1 MMALTLFSGSNRVVN
16 LVLKDHVIRYVELKQ
31 LDPPIVQKCGEHFL
45 PAGVIKDGIITDFDL
60 LKDILSDCV
69 TKWKIHKRQ
78 VRFLVPD
85 SRLVIRKVPIPKD
98 IKEDE
103 IRGYLYL
110 EMGTSIHLP
119 FEEPVFDIVLLDE
132 TEEKKEILLFAA
144 QEEVV
149 SEYAAL
155 LEKSQLYP
163 IEADISPLSL
173 YRLFYHA
180 EKRSLDDHLLLIEF
194 NLQTVNTSIF
204 VDDKPIFMKNIPITG
219 TSGEWE
225 ASRVHTD
232 KEIMVFTGDT
242 EDYMQLLEDTY
253 TEIDRVLSFYQY
265 TLSHEQ
271 HQVTKIVV
279 TGDHPF
285 LDEVTSDIKKRYEQ
299 TVMTIPK
306 GYIQSN
312 KEPELPESFY
322 LAGGLAL
329 KGVR

>member
-1 MMALTLFSGSNRVVN
+1 MAFTLFSGSNRVVN

-31 LDPPIVQKCGEHFL
+31 LDPPIVHKCGEHFL

-60 LKDILSDCV
+60 LKDILGDCV
-69 TKWKIHKRQ
+69 VKWKIHKRQ

-85 SRLVIRKVPIPKD
+85 SRLVIRKVAIPKD
-98 IKEDE
+98 IKDDE
-103 IRGYLYL
+103 IKGYLYL

-119 FEEPVFDIVLLDE
+119 FEEPIFDVVLLDE

-144 QEEVV
+144 EEEVV
-149 SEYAAL
+149 SEYATL

-173 YRLFYHA
+173 YRLFFHA
-180 EKRSLDDHLLLIEF
+180 GKRDLKDHLLLIEF
-194 NLQTVNTSIF
+194 NLHTVNTSIF
-204 VDDKPIFMKNIPITG
+204 VNDKPIFMKNIPITG
-219 TSGEWE
+219 QSGEWE
-225 ASRVHTD
+225 LTRINEDQQIMEYSGD
-232 KEIMVFTGDT
+232 K

-265 TLSHEQ
+265 SLSQEQ
-271 HQVTKIVV
+271 HQVTKIII
-279 TGDHPF
+279 TGDHPY
-285 LDEVTSDIKKRYEQ
+285 LTEVITDIKNRYDQ
-299 TVMTIPK
+299 TVVSIPK
-306 GYIQSN
+306 GYIQTN
-312 KEPELPESFY
+312 KEPELPEPFF

>member
-1 MMALTLFSGSNRVVN
+1 MAFTLFSGSNRVVN

-31 LDPPIVQKCGEHFL
+31 LDPPIVHKCGEHFL
-45 PAGVIKDGIITDFDL
+45 PAGLIRDGIITDFDL

-69 TKWKIHKRQ
+69 AKWKIHKRQ

-85 SRLVIRKVPIPKD
+85 SRLVIRKVTIPKD
-98 IKEDE
+98 IKDDE
-103 IRGYLYL
+103 ITGYLYL

-119 FEEPVFDIVLLDE
+119 FEEPVFDVVPLKE

-144 QEEVV
+144 EEEVV
-149 SEYAAL
+149 AEYASL
-155 LEKSQLYP
+155 LEKCQLYP

-173 YRLFYHA
+173 YRLFFHA
-180 EKRSLDDHLLLIEF
+180 VKRDPNDHLLLIEF

-204 VDDKPIFMKNIPITG
+204 VNDKPIFMKNIPIAG
-219 TSGEWE
+219 TDDEWE
-225 ASRVHTD
+225 TSRINED
-232 KEIMVFTGDT
+232 KEVMIFTGDR
-242 EDYMQLLEDTY
+242 EEYMQLLEDTY

-265 TLSHEQ
+265 SLSHEQ

-285 LDEVTSDIKKRYEQ
+285 FNEVVSIIENRYEQ
-299 TVMTIPK
+299 TVVTIPE
-306 GYIQSN
+306 GSIQSS
-312 KEPELPESFY
+312 KDTELPEPFF